1 MSLCDL
7 RHYVWMAAAAGSPD
21 AINEVLNDSRYEG
34 AIEEIQ
40 PFTQIVDKVGIIFI
54 TGTAFLIITVAIWRN
69 VLAGAY
75 AAFPKF
81 WDQVHVAH
89 EEVKDLGWIARIKG
103 LPGQAENINMGSLK
117 RMLMRICPDVKVL
130 TDFEDDTVEPKTY
143 FTKAIAQMIAVVMI
157 GVFIYNGYY
166 RDVTVQVAN
175 FGSELFNRAIMGTD
189 PIEIFDRVLNTAGMP
204 EFSTDNALDTKGK
217 RQNEISKTIYSKI
230 ISKYT
235 DVSTAKDKSLI
246 ASSIESSVAGW
257 LTASASENSDGL
269 ATLGD
274 YLNKDEWK
282 MSVDCT
288 LTTAPTQLGKCT
300 VSSDGNMVSFATSW
314 DTTTFNI
321 NSTKFTDESWY
332 ATAVI
337 VLQRTNVKN
346 KDVNFYNVKMQTTA
360 SWNNGAWVFK
370 TTTDDQTAYLRS
382 YGTASMTINGT
393 TYKIKITT
401 NGIESA
407 DGSQLPKTGTSGTVA
422 LSGVKYYCNN
432 QENSV
437 TSISVSCSSAG
448 TPTFTDKDAVT
459 SVQLGDQLTP
469 ADTSTKTQ
477 TNSSTTTAN

>member
-1 MSLCDL
+1 MPLFMTQFM
-7 RHYVWMAAAAGSPD
+7 MALTGNPNAV
-21 AINEVLNDSRYEG
+21 NEILNDSRYEG

-81 WDQVHVAH
+81 WDSVHVAH
-89 EEVKDLGWIARIKG
+89 DEVKDLGWIQRIKG
-103 LPGQAENINMGSLK
+103 IPGNAESYNMGSLK
-117 RMLMRICPDVKVL
+117 RMMMRVVPDIKVL

-175 FGSELFNRAIMGTD
+175 FGSELFERTIIGTD

-204 EFSTDNALDTKGK
+204 EFSTDNALDSKGQN
-217 RQNEISKTIYSKI
+217 QNEISKTIYTKI
-230 ISKYT
+230 IGKYT
-235 DVSTAKDKSLI
+235 DVSTAKDKAAI
-246 ASSIESSVAGW
+246 ASSIEQAVNGWMTAG
-257 LTASASENSDGL
+257 SAENADGI

-274 YLNKDEWK
+274 YLSKDEWK

-288 LTTAPTQLGKCT
+288 LTTAPTSLAKCT

-321 NSTKFTDESWY
+321 NSTKFTDETWY
-332 ATAVI
+332 ATAVV
-337 VLQRTNVKN
+337 VLQRTNQVN

-360 SWNNGAWVFK
+360 SWNNGVWQFK
-370 TTTDDQTAYLRS
+370 TITDDQTSYLRS
-382 YGTASMTINGT
+382 YGTASMTINGV
-393 TYKIKITT
+393 TYKIKVTE

-407 DGSQLPKTGTSGTVA
+407 NGAQLPKTGTSGTVA
-422 LSGVKYYCNN
+422 VSGIKYFCNN
-432 QENSV
+432 QENTV
-437 TSISVSCSSAG
+437 TSLSVSCSSAG
-448 TPTFTDKDAVT
+448 TPTFTDKSAT
-459 SVQLGDQLTP
+459 SQVQLGEQLMP
-469 ADTSTKTQ
+469 
-477 TNSSTTTAN
+477 TNQKDAAATE